1 MMRSTM
7 RFLPGSLLVTV
18 AAVVVLTFAGPVA
31 LANSTPGT
39 LTFTLQ
45 PTTSQVG
52 TVMSVVVE
60 DLDSSG
66 TPISSFNG
74 QVALTYAFNRLGAPL
89 PQGSTATAR
98 KGIARFSLTFGAEGF
113 GFTLQASARGVTTSN
128 ASDAFDIVD
137 QLLQCPSDQ
146 SCQSQT
152 VSSKGTSGFAAAAT
166 GPLSDVLAATGGGFP
181 RLSCTNDTLGDGVV
195 TFTATNR
202 SKTVTIM
209 LAKNLVQMGPG
220 PGSSHFNICWGS
232 DHSFPTAPGTP
243 QATQNPAND
252 NEWEG
257 LLPNCPN
264 PVPVLVSSPCIASQN
279 KTNAGMEVTTVST
292 PPGDGRGTY

>member
-1 MMRSTM
+1 MRSTM
-7 RFLPGSLLVTV
+7 RLLRGNLLVTV
-18 AAVVVLTFAGPVA
+18 AAVVLLTFAAPVA

-74 QVALTYAFNRLGAPL
+74 QVTLAYAFNRLKAPL
-89 PQGSTATAR
+89 PQGSTVTAR
-98 KGIARFSLTFGAEGF
+98 KGIATFSLTFSAEGF
-113 GFTLQASARGVTTSN
+113 GFELQASARGATTSN
-128 ASDAFDIVD
+128 ASSAFDIVD
-137 QLLQCPSDQ
+137 QLLQCPSGQ

-152 VSSKGTSGFAAAAT
+152 VSSKGTSGFAAAAA
-166 GPLSDVLAATGGGFP
+166 GPSSDVLAATGGGFP

-232 DHSFPTAPGTP
+232 NTQFITSDGVTESAFNTA
-243 QATQNPAND
+243 N
-252 NEWEG
+252 NEFEG
-257 LLPNCPN
+257 LLPNCSIGGP
-264 PVPVLVSSPCIASQN
+264 PCIASQN
-279 KTNAGMEVTTVST
+279 KTNAGVEVTTVST
-292 PPGDGRGTY
+292 PPGDGHGTY